1 VRPTLRSTSTR
12 TFVAI
17 PAAVLAEQ
25 TLSRRA
31 LHLRWVPV
39 MAWGYLQYRLAGRYR
54 IARAG
59 GPPGMSQG
67 RPERL
72 VTTGIYAYSRNPM
85 YLGHLVFLAGLTLV
99 TRSPMSLAVTAG
111 LMHWFDER
119 ARTDHARLT
128 EMFGPPYQDYATR
141 VPRWLPG
148 LPTDRQPRSSRPTRY
163 SQAPCSSGS
172 G

>member
-12 TFVAI
+12 TFAAV
-17 PAAVLAEQ
+17 PAVVLAEQ
-25 TLSRRA
+25 TLTRRP
-31 LHLRWVPV
+31 LRLRWLPV
-39 MAWGYLQYRLAGRYR
+39 MVWGYLQYRLAGRYR

-72 VTTGIYAYSRNPM
+72 VTTGIYTYTRNPM
-85 YLGHLVFLAGLTLV
+85 YLGHLVFLAGLGLV
-99 TRSPMSLAVTAG
+99 TRSPVSLAVTAG
-111 LMHWFDER
+111 LAPWFDGR

-128 EMFGPPYQDYATR
+128 EMFGDPYRQYAAR

-148 LPTDRQPRSSRPTRY
+148 LPTDR
-163 SQAPCSSGS
+163 
-172 G
+172 